1 MSHTKK
7 QPRSLTRIG
16 VSPVHGRGMFAT
28 TAIRRGTVLEK
39 GHVLPFADEQACD
52 AQIIDL
58 YAFDFDGKGR
68 CLVLGSASL
77 CNHSDTP
84 NVEVEIDETRSTY
97 RLVAARSIERGEE
110 LFVDYGDEYW
120 RSIDGLGP
128 REHPTRA

>member
-1 MSHTKK
+1 MSDTTR

-16 VSPVHGRGMFAT
+16 ASPVHGRGMFAKSP
-28 TAIRRGTVLEK
+28 IRKGTVLEK
-39 GHVLPFADEQACD
+39 GHVLPFTDKQARD

-77 CNHSDTP
+77 CNHSNTP

-97 RLVAARSIERGEE
+97 RLVAARAIERGEE
-110 LFVDYGDEYW
+110 LFVDYGDTYW
-120 RSIDGLGP
+120 ESIGTTI
-128 REHPTRA
+128 R

>member
-1 MSHTKK
+1 MTRTKK
-7 QPRSLTRIG
+7 QARSLTRIG
-16 VSPVHGRGMFAT
+16 ASPVHGRGMFAT

-39 GHVLPFADEQACD
+39 GHVLPFDDKQARD

-77 CNHSDTP
+77 CNHSNTP

-97 RLVAARSIERGEE
+97 RLVAVRGIKRGEE
-110 LFVDYGDEYW
+110 LFVDYGDAYW
-120 RSIDGLGP
+120 DSVSGFA
-128 REHPTRA
+128 H

>member
-1 MSHTKK
+1 MTRTKK
-7 QPRSLTRIG
+7 QARSLTRIG
-16 VSPVHGRGMFAT
+16 ASPVHGLGMFAT

-39 GHVLPFADEQACD
+39 GHVLPFDDKQARD

-77 CNHSDTP
+77 CNHSNTP

-97 RLVAARSIERGEE
+97 RLVAVRGIKRGEE
-110 LFVDYGDEYW
+110 LFVDYGDAYW
-120 RSIDGLGP
+120 DSVSGFA
-128 REHPTRA
+128 H